1 MTSSPDVP
9 AVPGSAATELA
20 LPAGLRVSDAD
31 REAAAAVLHRAVAEG
46 RLTWAEHE
54 ERLSGIYMARTGA
67 EVVRWL
73 ADLPASGAPLPARVS
88 TDDGSVV
95 VARLAKIRR
104 RPAPSSG
111 PVQARAVLG
120 AVVLDLRH
128 LPAGSRIEVNADS
141 LLGKVEIYVPEG
153 TEVIDR
159 GTATLGKRS
168 VTRGWWGRASAA
180 ARELVGIAAAADRP
194 VVYVRGHS
202 LLGHV
207 RVTVGGR
214 IWH

>member
-20 LPAGLRVSDAD
+20 LPAELRISDAD

-46 RLTWAEHE
+46 RLSWAEHE
-54 ERLSGIYMARTGA
+54 ERLSGIYAARTGA

-73 ADLPASGAPLPARVS
+73 SDLPASGAPLPVPAS
-88 TDDGSVV
+88 TDGGSVV

-104 RPAPSSG
+104 RPAPSGG

-120 AVVLDLRH
+120 AVVLDLRG
-128 LPAGSRIEVNADS
+128 LPADSRTEVIADS
-141 LLGKVEIYVPEG
+141 LLGKVEIYVSEG
-153 TEVIDR
+153 TEVVDQ

-168 VTRGWWGRASAA
+168 LTRGWWGRAGAA
-180 ARELVGIAAAADRP
+180 ARELIGVAAVPDRS

-202 LLGHV
+202 LFGHV